1 MFVQPCFSIQFWKS
15 IIFFYYFLIFSYV
28 PYYFLVYVFLLVWWW
43 LENKKGSGCATVL
56 EYGDEIRDAV
66 LMAFGENVTRI
77 SLAATTAKKYSQK
90 KRGKYS

>member
-1 MFVQPCFSIQFWKS
+1 MF
-15 IIFFYYFLIFSYV
+15 L
-28 PYYFLVYVFLLVWWW
+28 YYFLVYVFLLVWWW

-77 SLAATTAKKYSQK
+77 SLATAKKYIQK
-90 KRGKYS
+90 LCLLFFWSLWITYFLINLVRL